1 MQHYL
6 VTVKLLSYAR
16 QVLIMVQKI
25 SIRPSVISEF
35 SKSLAKNTSVEELTQ
50 TNIEHWKFD
59 KAL

>member
-50 TNIEHWKFD
+50 TNIEQ
-59 KAL
+59 LTLEI